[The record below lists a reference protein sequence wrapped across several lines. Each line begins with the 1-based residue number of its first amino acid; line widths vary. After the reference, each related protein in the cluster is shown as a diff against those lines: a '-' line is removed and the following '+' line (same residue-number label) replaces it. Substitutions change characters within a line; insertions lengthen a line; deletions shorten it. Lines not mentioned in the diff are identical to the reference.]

1 MLLSE
6 KGVTLHPLS
15 GRNGVL
21 SRRSSEAKED
31 IERIAITDKVVQENG
46 APPGDSSPKV
56 GAAKFCTRHTKFR
69 FSSTIIRRISR
80 SHRNGSDAKLDM
92 SLSVF

>member
-21 SRRSSEAKED
+21 SRRSSEAKEY

-56 GAAKFCTRHTKFR
+56 ARQNFALV
-69 FSSTIIRRISR
+69 IR
-80 SHRNGSDAKLDM
+80 NSDFQAQ
-92 SLSVF
+92 

>member
-15 GRNGVL
+15 GRNGVQ
-21 SRRSSEAKED
+21 SRRSSEAKEH

-46 APPGDSSPKV
+46 APPGIQV
-56 GAAKFCTRHTKFR
+56 RRLARQNFALV
-69 FSSTIIRRISR
+69 IR
-80 SHRNGSDAKLDM
+80 NSDFQAQ
-92 SLSVF
+92 